1 MRRELGRKAIHVAT
15 IAVPLAAWWLPRPVT
30 ILVLALAVL
39 LAGVIEVARFRLRW
53 ARYHFL
59 ARTRSMLRSHE
70 RAKPAGATYLA
81 IAYLLA
87 VVLFPKPVA
96 VAAMLYSGAGDAVA
110 ALVGKRWGRHRTSW
124 GKSWEGAAAGVVAN
138 VVAGLAIPGLPIA
151 AVVCGA
157 IVAAAL
163 EFSPVPVDDNL
174 LVTLGGGVA
183 AWLGWLLVAPTLPV

>member
-1 MRRELGRKAIHVAT
+1 MRRELGRKAIHLAT

-30 ILVLALAVL
+30 ILVLVLAVL
-39 LAGVIEVARFRLRW
+39 LAGLIEVARFRLRW
-53 ARYHFL
+53 VRYLFL
-59 ARTRSMLRSHE
+59 SRTRSMLRSHE
-70 RAKPAGATYLA
+70 RAKFAGATYLA

-110 ALVGKRWGRHRTSW
+110 ALVGKRWGRHRTDW
-124 GKSWEGAAAGVVAN
+124 GKSWEGAAAGLVAN
-138 VVAGLAIPGLPIA
+138 VAAGLAIPGLPLA
-151 AVVCGA
+151 AVACGA

-174 LVTLGGGVA
+174 LVTLGGGAA
-183 AWLGWLLVAPTLPV
+183 AWLGWLLVAPTIPV